1 MDTLYSPPPNR
12 RLRQERI
19 QRNWRQRDLAN
30 LLGITPVTVSRWER
44 GSQQPSPYFR
54 EKLCALFGKKTE
66 ELGLVSE
73 KPDLTSVSPEDTS
86 LWNVP
91 FSRNHFFAGRERILT
106 HLHVL
111 LANEPTRATLTRACS
126 LHGLGG
132 IGKTQLAIEYAFRFR
147 HEYDAI
153 LWVEAETRASLT
165 SSFVALAGLLA
176 LPEQAEEDQN
186 KVVAAVRRW
195 FNEHLGWLLIF
206 DNVEDLS
213 LLPSFLPTSD
223 RGALLLTTS
232 LQTLGTLAQR
242 IELAPMTMQEG
253 CDFLLARAHRLRQGK
268 ERQAVEGQEMA
279 TAQQIVTQMGG
290 LPLALEQASAYI
302 EAARCSLSD
311 YLYLFQ
317 TTAQRL
323 LDEHEASRDHPLSVS
338 RTFLLAFGR
347 VEHRSAAAADLL
359 TACAFLAPEAIPE
372 AFFLEG
378 ASSLGTTFE
387 ALASDRL
394 AFEEALKVLLSYS
407 LIQRDASMHTLSIHR
422 LGQVVLK
429 ERLSLAERQNWA
441 GRVTRTMT
449 RLFPFDEDMQTDY
462 WRTCEQLLSH
472 ALVCLS
478 RSEQESEQELTLAL
492 MSHVATY
499 LTKHTRYAEAE
510 PLLVRATQEGE
521 RILGPQHPLVA
532 EVLNGSGYFYY
543 EQGKY
548 EQAEPLLKRAWHIWE
563 QALGPEHLQLAY
575 PLNGLANL
583 YREQGQHDQAES
595 LYRRTLSLRQQHLG
609 PLHPDIAETLHDLA
623 RHKQMQH
630 RMTEALLL
638 YQQAL
643 AIREQSLGPHHPQ
656 TLETKKVLLDC
667 FEQQG

>member
-1 MDTLYSPPPNR
+1 MDTLSNR
-12 RLRQERI
+12 RLQQERI

-30 LLGITPVTVSRWER
+30 LLGITPVTVSRWEG

-54 EKLCALFGKKTE
+54 EKLCALFGKSPE

-73 KPDLTSVSPEDTS
+73 KRDLTSVSPEGAS

-91 FSRNHFFAGRERILT
+91 FSRNHFFTGREQILT

-111 LANEPTRATLTRACS
+111 LANGPTMATLTRACS

-132 IGKTQLAIEYAFRFR
+132 IGKTQLAIEYAYRYR

-195 FNEHLGWLLIF
+195 LNKHQGWLLIF

-213 LLPSFLPTSD
+213 LFPSFLPTSD

-232 LQTLGTLAQR
+232 LQTLGPLAQR

-253 CDFLLARAHRLRQGK
+253 CDFLLARTHRLRQSK
-268 ERQAVEGQEMA
+268 ERQAVEMQELVA
-279 TAQQIVTQMGG
+279 AQQIVTQMGG

-302 EAARCSLSD
+302 EAARCSPSD

-317 TTAQRL
+317 TAAQRL

-338 RTFLLAFGR
+338 QTFLLAFGR
-347 VEHRSAAAADLL
+347 VKHRSAAAADLL
-359 TACAFLAPEAIPE
+359 TVCAFLAPEAIPE

-387 ALASDRL
+387 ELASDRL

-407 LIQRDASMHTLSIHR
+407 LIQRDASMHMLSIHR
-422 LGQVVLK
+422 LVQVVLK
-429 ERLSLAERQNWA
+429 ERLSLAERRNWA
-441 GRVTRTMT
+441 GRVARTMV
-449 RLFPFDEDMQTDY
+449 RLFPCDEVMQTDY
-462 WRTCEQLLSH
+462 
-472 ALVCLS
+472 
-478 RSEQESEQELTLAL
+478 
-492 MSHVATY
+492 
-499 LTKHTRYAEAE
+499 
-510 PLLVRATQEGE
+510 
-521 RILGPQHPLVA
+521 
-532 EVLNGSGYFYY
+532 
-543 EQGKY
+543 
-548 EQAEPLLKRAWHIWE
+548 
-563 QALGPEHLQLAY
+563 
-575 PLNGLANL
+575 
-583 YREQGQHDQAES
+583 
-595 LYRRTLSLRQQHLG
+595 
-609 PLHPDIAETLHDLA
+609 
-623 RHKQMQH
+623 
-630 RMTEALLL
+630 
-638 YQQAL
+638 
-643 AIREQSLGPHHPQ
+643 
-656 TLETKKVLLDC
+656 
-667 FEQQG
+667 